1 MFYLNDQWPESYRGK
16 FFTCN
21 LHGRRINQETVTR
34 HGSGYTASH
43 DRDFALMTDPF
54 FRGMELSVGPDGS
67 VYVLDW
73 SDTGECHEHTGV
85 HRTSGRIYKLSYG
98 DQHAS
103 NHEVAID
110 QLSNQELV
118 ALHRS
123 QNEWAVRQARL
134 VLYQRVAQSQR
145 MDDDSRTALEQLS
158 VDTSDTVSPTMR
170 VRAAMTLF
178 SCNQV
183 DHELW
188 SRWLGSREEA
198 MRVWAVRHATDAMPI
213 DDVFGPKHTVTQV
226 DDELWNRLLQ
236 LAKDDTSTLM
246 RLTLASTLQ
255 RLPIEKRAGL
265 AALLM
270 QRADDQNDHNLPL
283 LVWYGLMPVAKT
295 DPSSLVTVAM
305 ESRWPQVQRFI
316 ARRLTEQMQSQPE
329 PVDELVAEAAKAS
342 PTVRL
347 NVLSGIADAMQG
359 WAKAQPP
366 TSWPTLVNA
375 IQPDETKAKQIVREL
390 GVIFGD
396 GRSMTT
402 VRAIVL
408 DEKAEIGVRRSAL
421 TAFIQQRPD
430 DLVEVCSKLLGDQ
443 RLSALAVS
451 GLVLDGKPDN
461 AERIMKNYRR
471 YRGTDRPGII
481 ASMVTRKEYAR
492 TVLKAISDGV
502 VAKAELT
509 AYDARQIQAL
519 GDSELNQQLAEVW
532 GELRESPAEKKQQM
546 ERLKALVID
555 SQQEKPDLSLGRLV
569 YQQLCAKCHRLYGQG
584 ENIGPDLTGS
594 NRSNLDYLVENVVDP
609 SAIVQSNYRVSVVE
623 MDDGRVLSGVI
634 VTQNERTV
642 SLQTQTE
649 LLVLDRD
656 QIEAINQT
664 SQSPMPEGQME
675 TLTQPQIRNLFAYL
689 MHPSQV
695 ALPNNTGNAESGSP

>member
-1 MFYLNDQWPESYRGK
+1 M
-16 FFTCN
+16 
-21 LHGRRINQETVTR
+21 
-34 HGSGYTASH
+34 
-43 DRDFALMTDPF
+43 
-54 FRGMELSVGPDGS
+54 
-67 VYVLDW
+67 
-73 SDTGECHEHTGV
+73 
-85 HRTSGRIYKLSYG
+85 
-98 DQHAS
+98 
-103 NHEVAID
+103 
-110 QLSNQELV
+110 
-118 ALHRS
+118 
-123 QNEWAVRQARL
+123 
-134 VLYQRVAQSQR
+134 
-145 MDDDSRTALEQLS
+145 
-158 VDTSDTVSPTMR
+158 
-170 VRAAMTLF
+170 
-178 SCNQV
+178 
-183 DHELW
+183 
-188 SRWLGSREEA
+188 
-198 MRVWAVRHATDAMPI
+198 
-213 DDVFGPKHTVTQV
+213 
-226 DDELWNRLLQ
+226 
-236 LAKDDTSTLM
+236 
-246 RLTLASTLQ
+246 
-255 RLPIEKRAGL
+255 
-265 AALLM
+265 
-270 QRADDQNDHNLPL
+270 
-283 LVWYGLMPVAKT
+283 
-295 DPSSLVTVAM
+295 
-305 ESRWPQVQRFI
+305 
-316 ARRLTEQMQSQPE
+316 
-329 PVDELVAEAAKAS
+329 
-342 PTVRL
+342 
-347 NVLSGIADAMQG
+347 
-359 WAKAQPP
+359 
-366 TSWPTLVNA
+366 
-375 IQPDETKAKQIVREL
+375 
-390 GVIFGD
+390 
-396 GRSMTT
+396 
-402 VRAIVL
+402 
-408 DEKAEIGVRRSAL
+408 RRSAL

-546 ERLKALVID
+546 ERLKALVSD
-555 SQQEKPDLSLGRLV
+555 SQQEKPDLSQGRLV

-609 SAIVQSNYRVSVVE
+609 SAIVQSNYRVSVVA

-649 LLVLDRD
+649 LLVLDRE

-695 ALPNNTGNAESGSP
+695 ALPSSANNAESGSR